1 MAYGDLIQFNPGGTA
16 VTQLWTKV
24 ELGTTAGKDEAWL
37 RDTLRDHADA
47 IPVRAI
53 DAAYGPLISVCTEL
67 PVHGNRMDNLFVSP
81 NGRLTL
87 VECKLWRNQQARRE
101 VVAQILDYAK
111 EIATWGYSELQKN
124 INNRTGMTGNHLFKL
139 VQERYQDISESSFID
154 DVETALRQGKFMLL
168 IAGDGIKADVKAL
181 TELIDRQSTAAF
193 TFGMVEVAMYQAPD
207 KSILVQPRL
216 LASTVLLERTVVIL
230 KGLPEGSS
238 AVEAEP
244 TDDDE
249 PNGKTAAAYLAHQ
262 TMRNWWEPLLAAAK
276 TKLDDPNQEP
286 LAYFAPNNVRAAM
299 PWHGTWVLAYRSVS
313 PPRLGVAFRG
323 RSGANFEALRAIA
336 DDMPEVLPNFPKD
349 IQYEPGQTLG
359 IEVSST
365 DFPDDA
371 ARQAWLL
378 ENINSFINELRPLL
392 SKALNRR

>member
-37 RDTLRDHADA
+37 RDTLRDHADT

-53 DAAYGPLISVCTEL
+53 DAAYGPLISICTEL

-111 EIATWGYSELQKN
+111 EITTWSYSELQKN
-124 INNRTGMTGNHLFKL
+124 INNRTGMSGNHLFKL
-139 VQERYQDISESSFID
+139 VQGRYPDIRVSDFID

-168 IAGDGIKADVKAL
+168 IVGDGIKADVKAL

-207 KSILVQPRL
+207 SSILVQPRL
-216 LASTVLLERTVVIL
+216 LASTVLLERTVVIVQ
-230 KGLPEGSS
+230 GVPEDSRV
-238 AVEAEP
+238 VEAEP
-244 TDDDE
+244 LADDE
-249 PNGKTAAAYLAHQ
+249 SKGKTAAAYLAHQ
-262 TMRNWWEPLLAAAK
+262 TMRTWWDPLLAEAK
-276 TKLDDPNQEP
+276 NKLNDPNQEP

-299 PWHGTWVLAYRSVS
+299 PWHGTWVLAYRSVT

-323 RSGANFEALRAIA
+323 RSGANIEALRAIA
-336 DDMPEVLPNFPKD
+336 DDIPEMLPNLPED
-349 IQYEPGQTLG
+349 TQYVPGQSLS
-359 IEVSST
+359 IEESST
-365 DFPDDA
+365 NFPDDA

-378 ENINSFINELRPLL
+378 ENINAFINELRPAL